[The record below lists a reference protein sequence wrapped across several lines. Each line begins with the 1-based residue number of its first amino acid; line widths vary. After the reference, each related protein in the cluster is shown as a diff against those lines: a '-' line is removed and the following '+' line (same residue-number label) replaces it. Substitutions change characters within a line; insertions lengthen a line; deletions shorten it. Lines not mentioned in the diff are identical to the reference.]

1 MDLERKEASKQRV
14 EISLRPP
21 RIEKAFFKFP
31 SRHISMYYRVSQ
43 QVLNVF
49 LFCRFLMP
57 HPIIHPHSDPE
68 PHQKP
73 PKIADCLSCRLWGGV
88 VHVGIA
94 GFVASHIKEMQSR
107 GAKGFLIAFSS
118 GKKKPFY
125 TLYASS
131 KGKFHRFSVSHHSPH
146 IFKQVN
152 FH

>member
-1 MDLERKEASKQRV
+1 MKWPGQCQSMSCHDFSTATFVSVGQV
-14 EISLRPP
+14 FDWFSL
-21 RIEKAFFKFP
+21 ILFF
-31 SRHISMYYRVSQ
+31 
-43 QVLNVF
+43 
-49 LFCRFLMP
+49 RFLMP

-125 TLYASS
+125 TPYASS

-146 IFKQVN
+146 ILKQVN
-152 FH
+152 FN

>member
-1 MDLERKEASKQRV
+1 
-14 EISLRPP
+14 
-21 RIEKAFFKFP
+21 
-31 SRHISMYYRVSQ
+31 MYYRVSQ

-125 TLYASS
+125 YASS

-152 FH
+152 FN

>member
-1 MDLERKEASKQRV
+1 MIPCLEHSVSLRKT
-14 EISLRPP
+14 ISLSYVLRRFWLRRQ
-21 RIEKAFFKFP
+21 RILKAFSFSSFAA
-31 SRHISMYYRVSQ
+31 SI
-43 QVLNVF
+43 
-49 LFCRFLMP
+49 FLMP
-57 HPIIHPHSDPE
+57 HPIIHSSLSNPE
-68 PHQKP
+68 ANQKP

-125 TLYASS
+125 TPYASS

-152 FH
+152 FN

>member
-1 MDLERKEASKQRV
+1 
-14 EISLRPP
+14 
-21 RIEKAFFKFP
+21 
-31 SRHISMYYRVSQ
+31 MYYRVSQ
-43 QVLNVF
+43 QALNVF

-131 KGKFHRFSVSHHSPH
+131 KEIS
-146 IFKQVN
+146 
-152 FH
+152 